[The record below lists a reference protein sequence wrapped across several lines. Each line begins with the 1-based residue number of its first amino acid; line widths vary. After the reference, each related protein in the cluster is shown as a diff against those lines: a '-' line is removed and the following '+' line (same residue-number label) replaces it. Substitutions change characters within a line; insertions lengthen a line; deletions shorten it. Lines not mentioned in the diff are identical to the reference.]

1 MGFDFSMGFV
11 RQGGEGGGLDA
22 RKPEITACPQEEQ
35 SLGGFSPE
43 PISAKE
49 VRGGSGGEPRREKRG
64 GKRAKG
70 AWNPEFAFT
79 TTPRP
84 ESGAFSLL
92 PAMSLSGGTLEGQTP
107 GGCAGGGGDVWLGS
121 PRPQP
126 AGGKAGTT
134 VEPHSTAARE
144 QLWSTV

>member
-1 MGFDFSMGFV
+1 MGFV
-11 RQGGEGGGLDA
+11 RQGGEGEGLDA
-22 RKPEITACPQEEQ
+22 RKPEISACPQEEQ

-43 PISAKE
+43 PISAKG
-49 VRGGSGGEPRREKRG
+49 VRGGRGGEPRREKRG
-64 GKRAKG
+64 GERAKG

-92 PAMSLSGGTLEGQTP
+92 PAMSLAGERWTDRRREDVGAGEGM
-107 GGCAGGGGDVWLGS
+107 WLGP

-134 VEPHSTAARE
+134 FEPQSPAARE
-144 QLWSTV
+144 QLWSIA